1 MVSNTLRL
9 NFCYL
14 KIVYILHPRYHPK
27 LMGHIPKNMQK
38 NKCVCF
44 HETIDHNENGDKNEK
59 KITDAT

>member
-1 MVSNTLRL
+1 
-9 NFCYL
+9 
-14 KIVYILHPRYHPK
+14 
-27 LMGHIPKNMQK
+27 MGHIPKNMQK